1 MVMRKNMMRRNLQ
14 QSIWRSL
21 GRYIA
26 IMAIIALGASIFVGL
41 LMTKSDMV
49 ATGQKYTDE
58 QNMFDLRLV
67 NSYGWTEEQLQ
78 QVKTFP
84 GIVDAEGVFYTD
96 LIASWGPESEESVYR
111 FYTIPETVNRLVLCG
126 GRMPEAPNECL
137 ADGYHADES
146 ILGSQVVISSLNEED
161 ALETAVFDTYTVVGY
176 VSTPLYMDMNRG
188 TTSVG
193 SGSISNYFF
202 VPKEGMDADYYAEIH
217 VTMPGSWKIYS
228 EDYNDAMDALAE
240 ELECLAEPLAWER
253 LEQVRSE
260 AEEEYADGYREYL
273 DGEEEY
279 RKGKEEGQQK
289 LHDAYAELTDGEQE
303 LADAEQLLIDG
314 EQQIKDGKQAI
325 VDGRKTLSDSRKTL
339 ADAKASTYAQLAD
352 ANTELLKNYQT
363 VSNNLM
369 LVSNGLLE
377 LDAGMLELETGIT
390 QLESGLEQLDSGIEM
405 IEMLVGVLD
414 ISMEAAQKALEYAQS
429 SEIVDEEHLKELEA
443 RVAELEAKQAEYA
456 AQLADLQSQRIEYG
470 AQLEELYV
478 TRMELTAQKQE
489 LEANKKLLEQAQAT
503 IDAGFLEL
511 QAGQTQADNQF
522 AAAEA
527 QIEAGEAQMDAAEK
541 ELVLREEEIAQGWI
555 DLEEGK
561 QELAEGWIEYYD
573 GLQEMRTELQD
584 GRQELNEAKQELAKA
599 RKTIDDMTDVQ
610 LHVLDRNTNI
620 GYASLDSSSDIV
632 AGVSRVFPA
641 FFLLVA
647 ALVCITTMTRM
658 VEDERTQIGTLKA
671 LGYSN
676 KAIIGK
682 YLAYA
687 GSSALLGCGLGVL
700 AGSVAFPTILWE
712 AYKIMLFISDRVVLT
727 FNWWLCLA
735 VVGTYTAVILAVT
748 WYCCRRALEEVPAEL
763 IRPKAPEAGKQLVF
777 EKMRFWSRISFLNKV
792 MIRNIFRYKQ
802 RLAMMLVG
810 IGGCTALLLTGFG
823 LRDSIVNIVDFQY
836 EEVTVYDMEVYFSD
850 GMTSFQ
856 QKDFLED
863 TRETCEDVMFYHQ
876 TSVEVDF
883 GNRTREIYMIA
894 ATEDIRRFIDFHND
908 DGPLEMPGV
917 NQVLLSV
924 GTAEAMGVAVGDTI
938 QIRDSEMNTLEVTVS
953 GIYYNHVYNY
963 AIVLPETVEQQW
975 GEAPEQ
981 QMALVKVVDG
991 LDIYSTAAQITGLD
1005 NVMNVSVSAD
1015 MADMVRN
1022 MMAALDLVVVT
1033 IVVCAAMLAAI
1044 VLYNLTN
1051 INITER
1057 IREIA
1062 TIKVLGFRAGETA
1075 AYVFKENMALSV
1087 VGTILGLGLGRL
1099 LLIFVMS
1106 QVKIDMVWFDARI
1119 LTPSFVWS
1127 IVLTILTACIVD
1139 FIFYFRLEKI
1149 NMAEALKSVE

>member
-67 NSYGWTEEQLQ
+67 NSYGWTEKQLQ
-78 QVKTFP
+78 QVETFP

-96 LIASWGPESEESVYR
+96 IIASWGMESEESVYR
-111 FYTIPETVNRLVLCG
+111 FYTIPETVNCLVLCG

-146 ILGSQVVISSLNEED
+146 ILGSQVVLSSLNEED
-161 ALETAVFDTYTVVGY
+161 ALETAVYDTYTVVGY

-260 AEEEYADGYREYL
+260 AEEEYADGYQEYL

-289 LHDAYAELTDGEQE
+289 LNDAFIELTDGERE
-303 LADAEQLLIDG
+303 MAEAEQLLIDG
-314 EQQIKDGKQAI
+314 EKQIKDGKQAT

-363 VSNNLM
+363 VSNNLL
-369 LVSNGLLE
+369 LVNNGLLE

-414 ISMEAAQKALEYAQS
+414 ISMEAAQKALEFAQN

-456 AQLADLQSQRIEYG
+456 TQLSDLQNQRVEYG
-470 AQLEELYV
+470 AQLEELYL
-478 TRMELTAQKQE
+478 TRTELTAQKQE
-489 LEANKKLLEQAQAT
+489 LEANKKILEQAQAA

-522 AAAEA
+522 AVAEA
-527 QIEAGEAQMDAAEK
+527 QIEAGEAQMDAAEQ
-541 ELVLREEEIAQGWI
+541 ELILREEEIAQGWI

-561 QELAEGWIEYYD
+561 QDLAEGWVEYYD
-573 GLQEMRTELQD
+573 GLREMRTELRD
-584 GRQELNEAKQELAKA
+584 GRQELDEAKQELAKA
-599 RKTIDDMTDVQ
+599 RKTIDDMTDVR

-777 EKMRFWSRISFLNKV
+777 ERMGFWSRISFLNKV

-836 EEVTVYDMEVYFSD
+836 EEVTVYDMEVYFVD
-850 GMTSFQ
+850 GMTGIQ
-856 QKDFLED
+856 QEDFLED

-894 ATEDIRRFIDFHND
+894 ASEDIRRFIDFHND

-938 QIRDSEMNTLEVTVS
+938 RIRDSEMNTLEVTVS

-1087 VGTILGLGLGRL
+1087 VGTILGLGLGKL